1 MAANPPRTA
10 IAVLSS
16 VSVDGSGTALRL
28 GAVICPLPEKE
39 IGVTW
44 FGPGGP
50 EGRLATPAAVAN
62 PVAPLKMPVPLRI
75 ANVLEDVGN
84 PIALSAPNTAVS
96 APGNVSVPPLNE
108 AVKVFITEDGT
119 NAPDGNIINVIVPAS
134 E

>member
-1 MAANPPRTA
+1 M
-10 IAVLSS
+10 
-16 VSVDGSGTALRL
+16 DGSGTAFRL

-50 EGRLATPAAVAN
+50 EGTPAAVAN

-75 ANVLEDVGN
+75 ANVLEEVGN
-84 PIALSAPNTAVS
+84 PIELSAPNTAVS
-96 APGNVSVPPLNE
+96 VPENVSVPPLNE

-119 NAPDGNIINVIVPAS
+119 NAPDGNIISVIVPAS